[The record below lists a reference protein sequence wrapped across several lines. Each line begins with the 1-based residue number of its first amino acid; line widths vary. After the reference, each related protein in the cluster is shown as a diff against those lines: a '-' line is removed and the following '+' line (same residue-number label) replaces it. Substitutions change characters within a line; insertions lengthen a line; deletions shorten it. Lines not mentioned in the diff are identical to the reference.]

1 MSYGRLEV
9 NLVALE
15 KIKRPI
21 AIMKLLFKKDGAYQM
36 YLPFRPFLS
45 VRWAGCVAWGSIVG
59 CCHTC
64 KCPGRPRRDTPT
76 PNMSRLA
83 AEHKSTFV
91 QCIVHETMTQWGYSS
106 ASRNFWP
113 GQNFCLQAE
122 ISSTQLKVAHF
133 VTGKNEFRK
142 TFTNFLKVTSM

>member
-9 NLVALE
+9 NLVALA

-21 AIMKLLFKKDGAYQM
+21 ITIMKITLVIQKGWSISEI
-36 YLPFRPFLS
+36 PFRPFLS

-91 QCIVHETMTQWGYSS
+91 QCIVHETMSVCSGALPVVKKLPVVDKTLPPK
-106 ASRNFWP
+106 F
-113 GQNFCLQAE
+113 
-122 ISSTQLKVAHF
+122 STTLSHLSYF
-133 VTGKNEFRK
+133 YTTLRDMFMCRH
-142 TFTNFLKVTSM
+142 S